1 MRNHKGF
8 SLIELLIVI
17 AIILVIAAIAIPNLL
32 KSRVAANESS
42 AVSSVRQIK
51 TAEVAYYSAYP
62 SVGYAAAL
70 TNLGGPDPCTPKPVT
85 ACLLDD
91 FLANS
96 GPGST
101 GKSGYFFAATG
112 IAPGG
117 GVLNSE
123 FVVGGAPV
131 SAGQTGNR
139 NFCAISDGV
148 LRFQPGSPG
157 SMPVTA
163 VATCVAFPSIVQ

>member
-1 MRNHKGF
+1 MWNGKGF

-32 KSRVAANESS
+32 KSRMAANESS

-62 SVGYAAAL
+62 SVGYAVAL
-70 TNLGGPDPCTPKPVT
+70 TNLGGIEPCAPTSAA
-85 ACLLDD
+85 ACLLDN
-91 FLANS
+91 FLANAA
-96 GPGST
+96 PGST

-112 IAPGG
+112 VAPGG

-123 FVVGGAPV
+123 FVVGGSPV
-131 SAGQTGNR
+131 ASQQTGSR
-139 NFCAISDGV
+139 DFCSTSDGV
-148 LRFQPGSPG
+148 LRFQSSAGAPPATT
-157 SMPVTA
+157 VA
-163 VATCVAFPSIVQ
+163 VCTAFPSVVQ